1 MLRRDRRGRRQAST
15 AIGNLKVYFTDTFTK
30 SSYITYGI
38 NGTIDVHRITLDSLE
53 GYIKKNL
60 YQRIFSKTCI

>member
-15 AIGNLKVYFTDTFTK
+15 ATGNLKVYFTDTFTK

-53 GYIKKNL
+53 GYI
-60 YQRIFSKTCI
+60 